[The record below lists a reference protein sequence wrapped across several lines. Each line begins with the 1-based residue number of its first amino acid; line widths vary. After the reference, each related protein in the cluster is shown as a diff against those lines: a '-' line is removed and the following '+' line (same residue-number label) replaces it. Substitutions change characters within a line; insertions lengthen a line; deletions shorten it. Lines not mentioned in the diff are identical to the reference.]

1 MSIVRKVV
9 KEIEK
14 RKALTAILLMLFM
27 MLFFDTRFYTAYNL
41 LDMLNSAAILEMLAF
56 EIGRAHV

>member
-41 LDMLNSAAILEMLAF
+41 LDK
-56 EIGRAHV
+56 IGRAHV

>member
-27 MLFFDTRFYTAYNL
+27 MLFL
-41 LDMLNSAAILEMLAF
+41 LYGIQSAGYAEL
-56 EIGRAHV
+56 GGDP